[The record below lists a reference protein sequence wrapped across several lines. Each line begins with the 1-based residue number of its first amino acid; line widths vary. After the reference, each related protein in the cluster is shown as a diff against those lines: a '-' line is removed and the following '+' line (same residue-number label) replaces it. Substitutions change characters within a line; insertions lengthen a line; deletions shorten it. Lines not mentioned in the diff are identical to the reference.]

1 VARIGY
7 MTKDA
12 HTLLLLFYFLIKI
25 LKSTKGTYSI
35 HSKFF
40 VSMKKTA
47 SDNIGLE
54 ESNPKRQFDMRHI
67 VLITYRGLNGQLP
80 LLCHHQKHYDHPI
93 LSTMFLSHQSPSHF
107 SNLPEI
113 KSRNR

>member
-1 VARIGY
+1 
-7 MTKDA
+7 MTKDT
-12 HTLLLLFYFLIKI
+12 HTLLLLLLFYFFNKI
-25 LKSTKGTYSI
+25 LKKVLRAHILYNI
-35 HSKFF
+35 HGKFF
-40 VSMKKTA
+40 VSMGKTA

-54 ESNPKRQFDMRHI
+54 ESNPKRQFDTRHFA
-67 VLITYRGLNGQLP
+67 LIIYRGQNGQLP